1 MNEGDEAQAPNLSH
15 RSNTLKS
22 MSSSHMICRR
32 ILNLM
37 LILNEEEGED
47 EDRIPQYPSVSLKV
61 FFYFVSRVHN
71 QLVIYVHV

>member
-1 MNEGDEAQAPNLSH
+1 MNEGDEAQAPN
-15 RSNTLKS
+15 
-22 MSSSHMICRR
+22 HMICPR

-61 FFYFVSRVHN
+61 FFYFVSRVHY